1 MLKHNCNYISKI
13 QSESTISVIQ
23 IGMHYVTGSFIA
35 QMKEYLWLVVPQ
47 GINSHQARRKFRG
60 THWKFAT
67 KLHTEENGFATLL
80 LNNAWLALG
89 KVPGPEAERAG
100 CKDKSFSR
108 VRTAKTLLAELDE
121 RKAISHSKEMQD
133 GIGHGVQLNG
143 AYSHCVP
150 PFFFK
155 SSKVNNQ
162 HLVALTSSLMS

>member
-1 MLKHNCNYISKI
+1 
-13 QSESTISVIQ
+13 
-23 IGMHYVTGSFIA
+23 MHYVIGSFIA

-47 GINSHQARRKFRG
+47 GINSDQARRKFRG

-67 KLHTEENGFATLL
+67 RLHTEENGFATLL

-89 KVPGPEAERAG
+89 KVPGPEAESAG

-150 PFFFK
+150 PFFSK

-162 HLVALTSSLMS
+162 HLVALRSCLML